1 MTAPQSQTQ
10 PSCVAVGIAGMGMY
24 VPERVMDNDYF
35 ANLVD
40 TNDEWIVKRT
50 GIKERRWVKDGQ
62 NCSDLAIE
70 AGRKALADAGLKAED
85 LDLIVVG
92 TLTADYLMPSCAVLV
107 QAGLGAKNAGAFDVA
122 AACTGFLTALSTA
135 EAFVASGRAKRVLA
149 IGAETLSRYVNP
161 EDRGSC
167 ILFGDGAGAA
177 VITSHEEA
185 GQGEILGSWLG
196 SDGEG
201 HDFITIPT
209 GGAKTPHT
217 HPEYEKDKQ
226 FITLRG
232 RDVYRFAVT
241 KMTEMIRTAA
251 EGYDLDDI
259 GLLVPHQVN
268 MRIIESAL
276 ERLGWTEERC
286 MLNINRYGN
295 TSAASVPIALAEASE
310 QGRLEKGKL
319 VVLVAFGAGLTWGAN
334 LIRW

>member
-1 MTAPQSQTQ
+1 MS
-10 PSCVAVGIAGMGMY
+10 
-24 VPERVMDNDYF
+24 VPDRVMDNNYF
-35 ANLVD
+35 ASLVD

-50 GIKERRWVKDGQ
+50 GIKERRWVEDGQ
-62 NCSDLAIE
+62 NCSDLALE
-70 AGRKALADAGLKAED
+70 ASRKALDDAGIKAED

-107 QAGLGAKNAGAFDVA
+107 QSGLGAKNAAAFDVA
-122 AACTGFLTALSTA
+122 SACTGFLTALSTA

-149 IGAETLSRYVNP
+149 IGAETLSRYLNK
-161 EDRGSC
+161 EDRSSC

-177 VITSHEEA
+177 VITSREEA

-196 SDGEG
+196 SDGDG
-201 HDFITIPT
+201 FDFITIPT
-209 GGAKTPHT
+209 GGAKTPHN
-217 HPEYEKDKQ
+217 HPDYEKDKH

-241 KMTEMIRTAA
+241 KMTEMIRTAT
-251 EGYDLDDI
+251 EGYDSDEV

-276 ERLGWTEERC
+276 ERLGWSEERC
-286 MLNINRYGN
+286 MLNIDRYGN
-295 TSAASVPIALAEASE
+295 TSAASVPIALAEAKA

-319 VVLVAFGAGLTWGAN
+319 VVLVAFGAGLTWGAT